1 MAIEFTKPVIIGLI
15 VVICILMFV
24 MIVQVVPCSSNSS
37 ESFSSTTTI
46 ESILKNIGDES
57 KQNVIYSNILRD
69 DSKNIDSLYDT
80 MYIIKNRIN
89 ELPI

>member
-37 ESFSSTTTI
+37 ESFASTTTI
-46 ESILKNIGDES
+46 ESILKNIRDES
-57 KQNVIYSNILRD
+57 KQNVIYSNILSD
-69 DSKNIDSLYDT
+69 DSKKIDSLYDT

>member
-37 ESFSSTTTI
+37 ESFTSTTTI
-46 ESILKNIGDES
+46 ESILRNI
-57 KQNVIYSNILRD
+57 SNENEQVRRYTNKIQD
-69 DSKNIDSLYDT
+69 YDKDIESLYDT